1 MKYADPPSFRR
12 ALEDRLKTH
21 AKGDG
26 AFVARNR
33 KRVIFDRFLARLCA
47 VAPGRWLLKGGFALD
62 LRLAER
68 ARATKDIDLDW
79 HDNADELL
87 DTLLDAAV
95 HDTGDY
101 FTFTVERTGMPPD
114 RLGGSHRFRIAGAL
128 AGREFDTFLLDVGQ
142 SGGPM
147 GKVETITTPDLLAF
161 AGIGA
166 GNRTR
171 PPLAEQV
178 AEKLHAYT
186 RTYDGGRPSTRTK
199 DLVDLALIAQLF
211 PLDANNLRHAI
222 DATFTSR
229 ATHAQPTTL
238 PPAPSQWSRPFRE
251 LADTVGIGSELTTGH
266 QIAANMLNPV
276 LDGRIS
282 SGTWQPHAQQ
292 WVTNRRVR
300 CPEPS
305 GQRPN

>member
-147 GKVETITTPDLLAF
+147 GRSKPSPHLTYLPSQELEPVTVPALPWQSRSPRNCTP
-161 AGIGA
+161 
-166 GNRTR
+166 T
-171 PPLAEQV
+171 PE
-178 AEKLHAYT
+178 
-186 RTYDGGRPSTRTK
+186 
-199 DLVDLALIAQLF
+199 
-211 PLDANNLRHAI
+211 
-222 DATFTSR
+222 
-229 ATHAQPTTL
+229 PTTEDD
-238 PPAPSQWSRPFRE
+238 PAPEPR
-251 LADTVGIGSELTTGH
+251 
-266 QIAANMLNPV
+266 
-276 LDGRIS
+276 
-282 SGTWQPHAQQ
+282 TW
-292 WVTNRRVR
+292 
-300 CPEPS
+300 
-305 GQRPN
+305 